1 MAVEVRGFVAPG
13 TPLSL
18 QCKRCQTAFCF
29 ECAKDAH
36 SPMDCE
42 ALAVWLKKI
51 MNDDDQS

>member
-1 MAVEVRGFVAPG
+1 MAVEVRGSVAPG
-13 TPLSL
+13 TALSL